1 MEKVINGIKKL
12 IAKLYQNE
20 YVRVFAIIF
29 ILGFIFFGTTAINN
43 GFTMG
48 FNGDYTLQTLAFY
61 SDGYTKIWNF
71 LKTGEFPMF
80 DYSNFLGMNYF
91 GTASFYYLTSPFYYL
106 LLLWPQKYIFQ
117 GVYFLLLIKYATGGL
132 FFYILLKKFFN
143 YKDRT
148 CLVGAIVYAFSGWNL
163 YYLWFHFADAM
174 AVFPLFI
181 IGLEYCLKNKK
192 GWLITLSLVIVALC
206 NYFFFVTFAIFGVFY
221 FIFRWIKIYGFT
233 KKSGYSFTE
242 RWGVAIQ
249 GALCYIVGGLLSGVV
264 LIPSLVVVQDS
275 GRVNDGLLTTF
286 LMFFMNSEVVDSEVV
301 WSGLKSFK
309 EIFNKENLKGLYEYM
324 FVWDDRYANGSII
337 PKKQTMLYIVSNFL
351 FMNSNC
357 WNTTV
362 FNNSALDN
370 NLGGLF
376 ISTPLILLL
385 IPTIINTIKSKKGW
399 DIFTLI
405 ICVIMPFIPFTFY
418 LFHGFTYEY
427 GRWQLCL
434 VLITLIYVLKTF
446 DNLEIT
452 NRWMFSMGIIVN
464 VALAGY
470 CVYYSYTQNL
480 IDFST
485 KLLII
490 IGQLIFMFVVYHLTF
505 VYHDRK
511 WFKELATSGIIL
523 ELFIS
528 TVITTNMHGVTDYD
542 RLYGGSEVYTEEQV
556 MINELKE
563 SDSSFYRIFNNM
575 ATRNYTNLP
584 SALSYNGMST
594 FNSIYNQNNNEFINR
609 SDVWYAGG
617 WSMGY
622 HEKRPYFDQF
632 VGVKYYIVDKNHLN
646 NDSSNRGQDYAGMS
660 PEIGKQ
666 DFAVNVPFGY
676 TKLDTNYENFD
687 IYENTNAIEL
697 GFAYENYIL
706 DYTHAS
712 YESSYYETMYS
723 NMAIIDTLNKDLYED
738 DYQTKVVDE
747 LTHFNKKSTWKNP
760 YNWVYNSQLKKEI
773 TMRNDFSKDRT
784 KRMAFEVT
792 GHDDMVNKI
801 KTNYGGYGSILHGRW
816 VDKGYFGDEIILT
829 PKENYRIAEHASKD
843 NPVNIILT
851 LQMGPQFL
859 VSLYGANDKLLTQDC
874 HMYHNYGLNTRWY
887 ERKMERSYYVT
898 EEVKKITIESIG
910 DVKISEN
917 MDNSM
922 FDLDNVEVKY
932 RYYDEFK
939 NDWSFAKNNQLRNI
953 ENTMNS
959 FSFDTNYESQ
969 KIVCLNVPYDQ
980 GWTLKMDDEKVDII
994 SMNGGFIGFI
1004 APSGSHSY
1012 YLNYVTP
1019 GISDGL
1025 KLTLTG
1031 LGLGLI
1037 TFVGYNFHY
1046 CIMVSKSVINSTL
1059 LIKRRKEEEIEMN
1072 ENSEEQLQKVT
1083 KTTGKV
1089 INVITGLVGAGIGLL
1104 LSSLFT
1110 SSSSFFIHLLGF
1122 IIGYLFSSVIAY
1134 FVSVFFRRMNINK
1147 ESIIKYLKISGIGL
1161 LIGLIIYLILSIVKV
1176 YVMYKYIVC
1185 FILTMPIL
1193 YYLKKHFLD
1202 KYL

>member
-1 MEKVINGIKKL
+1 MEKLISGIKKFFN
-12 IAKLYQNE
+12 KLYQNE

-106 LLLWPQKYIFQ
+106 LLLCPQQYIFQ

-132 FFYILLKKFFN
+132 LFYVLLKKFFG

-148 CLVGAIVYAFSGWNL
+148 CMVGAIVYAFSGWNL

-174 AVFPLFI
+174 AVFPLLI
-181 IGLEYCLKNKK
+181 MGLEYCLQKKK

-233 KKSGYSFTE
+233 KKSGHTFWE
-242 RWGVAIQ
+242 RWNVAIH
-249 GALCYIVGGLLSGVV
+249 GALCYIVGGLLSGIV

-275 GRVNDGLLTTF
+275 GRVDNDLLTTF
-286 LMFFMNSEVVDSEVV
+286 LMFFMNYEKVDGDLVMA
-301 WSGLKSFK
+301 GIKSLGD
-309 EIFNKENLKGLYEYM
+309 IFNRENLKALYKFM
-324 FVWDDRYANGSII
+324 FVWHDRTANGVVITGT
-337 PKKQTMLYIVSNFL
+337 QTKLYIISNFL

-362 FNNSALDN
+362 FNNNALDN

-385 IPTIINTIKSKKGW
+385 VPSMINTLKSKKWW

-405 ICVIMPFIPFTFY
+405 VCVIMPFIPFTFY

-434 VLITLIYVLKTF
+434 VLITLIYVLRTF

-452 NRWMFSMGIIVN
+452 NRWMFSIAIIVN

-470 CVYYSYTQNL
+470 CVYFSYTQNL
-480 IDFST
+480 LDFQT
-485 KLLII
+485 KLMII
-490 IGQLIFMFVVYHLTF
+490 AGEIVFMFVVYHLTF
-505 VYHDRK
+505 VYHDKR
-511 WFKELATSGIIL
+511 WFKELATGGIIL

-528 TVITTNMHGVTDYD
+528 TVITTNMHGVTDYK
-542 RLYGGSEVYTEEQV
+542 RLYGGNEVYTEEQV

-563 SDSSFYRIFNNM
+563 SDTSFYRIFNNM

-584 SALSYNGMST
+584 SALSYNGLST
-594 FNSIYNQNNNEFINR
+594 FNSIYNQNNNKFIDR

-646 NDSSNRGQDYAGMS
+646 NDASNQGSKFEGMS
-660 PEIGKQ
+660 PEIRKQ
-666 DFAVNVPFGY
+666 EYDVNVPFGY

-697 GFAYENYIL
+697 GFAYDNYIL
-706 DYTHAS
+706 DYTHTS

-723 NMAIIDTLNKDLYED
+723 NMAIIDSLNKDLYKD
-738 DYQTKVVDE
+738 NYQEKVVDQ
-747 LTHFNKKSTWKNP
+747 LTHFNKKSSWKNP
-760 YNWVYNSQLKKEI
+760 YSWIYNSQLKI
-773 TMRNDFSKDRT
+773 DVTMRNDLGKNNKTRELFT
-784 KRMAFEVT
+784 VT
-792 GHDDMVNKI
+792 SHDQMVDKI
-801 KTNYGGYGSILHGRW
+801 NSDYKNYGSILHGRW

-829 PKENYRIAEHASKD
+829 PKSGFKIAENATKE
-843 NPVNIILT
+843 NPANIILT

-859 VSLYGANDKLLTQDC
+859 VSLYGENDKLLTQDC
-874 HMYHNYGLNTRWY
+874 HMYHNYSLSSRWY
-887 ERKMERSYYVT
+887 ERKMERSYYVN
-898 EEVKKITIESIG
+898 EEVKKITIEAIG
-910 DVKISEN
+910 DVKISKDMN
-917 MDNSM
+917 ISM

-939 NDWSFAKNNQLRNI
+939 QDWSFAKENQLLNI

-959 FSFDTNYESQ
+959 FSFDTNYAAQ

-980 GWTLKMDDEKVDII
+980 GWTLKMDDEKVDIM

-1004 APSGSHSY
+1004 APSGEHSY
-1012 YLNYVTP
+1012 YLNYLTP

-1031 LGLGLI
+1031 LGVGLV

-1046 CIMVSKSVINSTL
+1046 CIMVSKSVVNSSI
-1059 LIKRRKEEEIEMN
+1059 LIKKRKEEELE
-1072 ENSEEQLQKVT
+1072 ENSEEVQKVN
-1083 KTTGKV
+1083 KITGRT
-1089 INVITGLVGAGIGLL
+1089 INVITGLVSGGLGLLIANLFSPLNGTLNVIGLL
-1104 LSSLFT
+1104 
-1110 SSSSFFIHLLGF
+1110 
-1122 IIGYLFSSVIAY
+1122 IGYLLSSVIAY
-1134 FVSVFFRRMNINK
+1134 FVSFFFRRLSLDK
-1147 ESIIKYLKISGIGL
+1147 KSIIKYLKISTVGLGIS
-1161 LIGLIIYLILSIVKV
+1161 LILYLILSLLKI
-1176 YVMYKYIVC
+1176 YVTFKYIVC
-1185 FILTMPIL
+1185 FIVTMPIL
-1193 YYLKKHFLD
+1193 YYLKKYILN